1 MAGFYY
7 FLEGLKET
15 PSGVLPAD
23 VVELHRLQSLSDCL
37 SIPAQLVV
45 STAKGPSG
53 RSGHVLYPKPANGS
67 QPRFYSFN
75 PEQQTWIPRG
85 DKLWIGWDS
94 INPPTP
100 EELIRRKPA
109 GGMML
114 TDEFDRKW
122 CIPVVRSPIDRG
134 SLPLDYTFD
143 PDGSVVKRIKPIHER
158 IWELSGRAHDYLL
171 KVGEVPQDKI
181 EAEFPESWVIQTAVE
196 FLGINYRVGIHEAAA
211 FVEMGQTVLDTDLA
225 MFIFRAVTDF
235 GKVEEASNYLSK
247 KKAIRESEL
256 ATFLQDSQKPSPGS
270 EENTTDTDP
279 PAVNS

>member
-1 MAGFYY
+1 VAGFYY
-7 FLEGLKET
+7 FIEGLKET

-67 QPRFYSFN
+67 QPRFYSYN
-75 PEQQTWIPRG
+75 PDGQTWIPRG

-158 IWELSGRAHDYLL
+158 IWDLSGRAHEYLMQ
-171 KVGEVPQDKI
+171 VGAVPQDKI
-181 EAEFPESWVIQTAVE
+181 ESEFPESWVIQTAVE

-225 MFIFRAVTDF
+225 MYIFRAVTDF
-235 GKVEEASNYLSK
+235 AKVEEATDFLK
-247 KKAIRESEL
+247 KKEQIRQEG
-256 ATFLQDSQKPSPGS
+256 FLQDSQKLSLGS

-279 PAVNS
+279 PVANS

>member
-7 FLEGLKET
+7 FIEGLKET
-15 PSGVLPAD
+15 PSGVLPTE

-45 STAKGPSG
+45 STATGPSG
-53 RSGHVLYPKPANGS
+53 RSGHVLYPKPANNS
-67 QPRFYSFN
+67 QPRFYTYN
-75 PEQQTWIPRG
+75 PDGQTWIPRG

-100 EELIRRKPA
+100 EDLLRRKPA

-158 IWELSGRAHDYLL
+158 VWELSGRAHEYLM
-171 KVGEVPQDKI
+171 KVGSVPHEKI
-181 EAEFPESWVIQTAVE
+181 ESEFPEEWVIRTAVE
-196 FLGINYRVGIHEAAA
+196 FLGINYRIGLHEAAA
-211 FVEMGQTVLDTDLA
+211 FVEMGKTVLDTDFA
-225 MFIFRAVTDF
+225 MFVFRAVTDF
-235 GKVEEASNYLSK
+235 GKVEEASDFLSK
-247 KKAIRESEL
+247 KKAIQESTL
-256 ATFLQDSQKPSPGS
+256 QSFLQDSQKPSPGS
-270 EENTTDTDP
+270 MENTTDTDP

>member
-15 PSGVLPAD
+15 PSGVLPTE

-45 STAKGPSG
+45 STSAGPSG
-53 RSGHVLYPKPANGS
+53 RSGHVLFAKAANNS
-67 QPRFYSFN
+67 QPRFYSYN
-75 PEQQTWIPRG
+75 PDQQTWIPRG
-85 DKLWIGWDS
+85 DNLWIGWDT

-100 EELIRRKPA
+100 EDLLRRKPA

-122 CIPVVRSPIDRG
+122 CIPVVRSPVDRG

-158 IWELSGRAHDYLL
+158 VWELSGRAHEYLMS
-171 KVGEVPQDKI
+171 VGAMPQEKL
-181 EAEFPESWVIQTAVE
+181 EAEFPEEWVIRTAVE
-196 FLGINYRVGIHEAAA
+196 FLGINYRIGLHEAAA
-211 FVEMGQTVLDTDLA
+211 FVEMGATVLDTDFA
-225 MFIFRAVTDF
+225 MYVFRAVTDF
-235 GKVEEASNYLSK
+235 GKVEEATRFLEK
-247 KKAIRESEL
+247 KNQIRQETLHSL
-256 ATFLQDSQKPSPGS
+256 LDSQKHSPGS
-270 EENTTDTDP
+270 VETTTDTDQP
-279 PAVNS
+279 VANS